1 MTAASL
7 LPPIHPGEV
16 LREEFLAPLGLKPYT
31 LAKKL
36 HVPRTRIERLVAEQT
51 PVTADTALRLARFF
65 GSTPQFWLNMQSSY
79 DVAMLEKEIA
89 TLLDEIEQ
97 LKIEDHSDDRSAGP
111 RKVA

>member
-1 MTAASL
+1 M
-7 LPPIHPGEV
+7 
-16 LREEFLAPLGLKPYT
+16 
-31 LAKKL
+31 
-36 HVPRTRIERLVAEQT
+36 AEQT
-51 PVTADTALRLARFF
+51 PVTADTALWLARFF